1 MTESMLELS
10 SKFTGEFEQN
20 PDFDWFMALQ
30 GEVFRAAPGR
40 RTLRFSVGSRYYFIK
55 IHTGVGWKEII
66 KNLLQGKLPIIGA
79 RNEYEAIK
87 RLPQLGV
94 ETMTLA
100 AYGSQGWNPA
110 ALRSFVVTEALSNT
124 VSLEELCQSWT
135 IQPPPPKFKWKL
147 IDTVAKIA
155 KALHEHGVN
164 HRDFYICH
172 FLLQQNSANFHL
184 YLIDL
189 HRVQIRTKTPARWV
203 LKDIAGLYFSSMDIG
218 LTNRDRLRFMR
229 SYRGRPLSKELES
242 QKKFWQQVQV
252 KAEKLYAR
260 T

>member
-1 MTESMLELS
+1 VTEPVLELS
-10 SKFTGEFEQN
+10 AEFASEFEQK

-30 GEVFRAAPGR
+30 GDVFRSAPGR
-40 RTLRFSVGSRYYFIK
+40 RTLRFTVGDNYYFIK

-79 RNEYEAIK
+79 SNEYKAIK

-100 AYGSQGWNPA
+100 AYGRQGWNPA
-110 ALRSFVVTEALSNT
+110 TLRSFVVTEALSNT
-124 VSLEELCQSWT
+124 VSLEELCQTWLDH
-135 IQPPPPKFKWKL
+135 PPSPAFKWKL
-147 IDTVAKIA
+147 IDSVAKIA
-155 KALHEHGVN
+155 KALHENGVN

-172 FLLQQNSANFHL
+172 FLLRQNSTDVHL

-189 HRVQIRTKTPARWV
+189 HRVQIRAKTPARWI
-203 LKDIAGLYFSSMDIG
+203 LKDIAGLYFSSMAIG
-218 LTNRDRLRFMR
+218 LTQRDRLRFIR
-229 SYRGRPLSKELES
+229 SYSNQPLKQTLGS
-242 QKKFWQQVQV
+242 QRSFWQQVRV

-260 T
+260 S

>member
-1 MTESMLELS
+1 MTECTLELS
-10 SKFTGEFEQN
+10 TEFASEFEQP
-20 PDFDWFMALQ
+20 PDFDWFMARQ
-30 GEVFRAAPGR
+30 GELFRSAPGR
-40 RTLRFSVGSRYYFIK
+40 RTLRFMVGGHYYFIK
-55 IHTGVGWKEII
+55 IHTGVGWKEIV

-79 RNEYEAIK
+79 NNEYEAIK

-100 AYGSQGWNPA
+100 AYGSQGCNPA
-110 ALRSFVVTEALSNT
+110 ALRSFVVTEELSNT
-124 VSLEELCQSWT
+124 VSLEDLCQAWLT
-135 IQPPPPKFKWKL
+135 QPPSPVFKWKL
-147 IDTVAKIA
+147 IDAVAKIA
-155 KALHEHGVN
+155 KALHENGVN

-172 FLLQQNSANFHL
+172 FLLRQYSTGFHL

-203 LKDIAGLYFSSMDIG
+203 LKDIAGLHFSSMGIG
-218 LTNRDRLRFMR
+218 LTQRDQLRFIR
-229 SYRGRPLSKELES
+229 SYRDQPLNQVLKT
-242 QKKFWQQVQV
+242 QKTFWQQVHV